1 MDAYRAL
8 KNLNKFRLHGK
19 QITLAWAPGKGMKE
33 KQWKEFWD
41 LDSGASFIPIEKLD
55 PQVTACKI
63 FADITRRIR
72 TIEKDGN
79 LQVNMSELEEGGM
92 FDEETMPEWMKSMRG
107 VGRCSLS
114 LYIFDLTIYI
124 LEFCPVQ

>member
-1 MDAYRAL
+1 MSLRILSSASCLLEWLGLNIHIIIQMSIVLRAL

-55 PQVTACKI
+55 PQVNCAG
-63 FADITRRIR
+63 
-72 TIEKDGN
+72 IEIDP
-79 LQVNMSELEEGGM
+79 L
-92 FDEETMPEWMKSMRG
+92 
-107 VGRCSLS
+107 
-114 LYIFDLTIYI
+114 
-124 LEFCPVQ
+124 